1 MCGEETGGNG
11 LPSVNLRPAMSDP
24 TNCRTWQDSLYG
36 HVGPGDTVDS
46 FSVHQIS
53 PSADAD
59 NGRAPAFAFISSLGN
74 GVNLQPS
81 YDEGGD
87 VDLGWALMQQK
98 PNIRSVRIEI
108 EPNQQTNAQR
118 WIREA
123 VSNGYA
129 VVATY
134 HKHAA
139 LGTDDPNEL
148 LEAAAWWVANY
159 SSLQLEGRF
168 RINLMN
174 EWGSHAI
181 TAREFAAAYN
191 EALAH
196 VRTAY
201 DGPIIIDIP
210 GFGQEAQIAADAIS
224 GPATETITDPNIIL
238 SAHIYPDAWNN
249 HEGRGMRTSD
259 IDTLV
264 GTGLDCVVGE
274 FGDNGQRGNT
284 DWLTLVNYAKSEGW
298 PVLGWAWDGDGGMMN
313 MISPRF
319 QPFVIGAP
327 QQYSATGYFNTIYD
341 CL

>member
-1 MCGEETGGNG
+1 
-11 LPSVNLRPAMSDP
+11 
-24 TNCRTWQDSLYG
+24 
-36 HVGPGDTVDS
+36 
-46 FSVHQIS
+46 
-53 PSADAD
+53 
-59 NGRAPAFAFISSLGN
+59 
-74 GVNLQPS
+74 
-81 YDEGGD
+81 
-87 VDLGWALMQQK
+87 MQQK

-327 QQYSATGYFNTIYD
+327 QQYSATGYF
-341 CL
+341 